1 MFMVL
6 NFILKILFM
15 YKKLKNTQ
23 GMPKNNYVLCM
34 VHKSPYLL
42 LILLQI
48 YQLLLFFNYK
58 EKNKKSGRSFF

>member
-34 VHKSPYLL
+34 VHKSPYFFANSTPNISVT
-42 LILLQI
+42 LIL
-48 YQLLLFFNYK
+48 QL
-58 EKNKKSGRSFF
+58 